1 MDLRGKKRM
10 PPTVDFMEP
19 RRGGEG
25 LETTLKRDRDMH
37 DNMSSSMRGDV
48 RGQVCD
54 TRALCDTKKL
64 HKVLRF

>member
-37 DNMSSSMRGDV
+37 DNMRGDV
-48 RGQVCD
+48 RGRECV
-54 TRALCDTKKL
+54 TPGLCVTPKSYTS
-64 HKVLRF
+64 KVLRF